1 VAEKNPALRTQHS
14 ALFRVLVLNSGSSSL
29 KFRLFDIPQSIPSRS
44 PNQKKLR
51 ASHSDL
57 SAQHSAFSTVFSGSI
72 AGIGRRASLHIAG
85 HATVKRDIH
94 GYDEA
99 TRWVFEQLDMVSI
112 QAVGHRIVHG
122 GERFSR
128 PVRVTDAVIADLE
141 QLNELAPLHNPP
153 GLAVIRAS
161 RALLTDQ
168 VPMVAVFDTAFHAVM
183 PATGSTYAI
192 PIELAARHHI
202 RRYGFHGIA
211 HAAMARSYAAATGQS
226 LEQVRLITLQLGNG
240 CSATAIRG
248 GRSVDTSMG
257 MTPLEGLVM
266 GSRSGD
272 IDPAVVA
279 YLSRREGVGA
289 ETVEQWLNERSGL
302 SGVSGLTNDIR
313 DLLKAEQEG
322 HYGAALALDLFC
334 YRVRKYIGAY
344 LAVLNGANA
353 IIFGGGIGEH
363 APVIRERICADMDWS
378 GLRIDPQR
386 NAAASDP
393 YTGQVLTISADS
405 SPLPIHVVG
414 VDEETV
420 IAQETVSYL
429 RALERPVQS

>member
-1 VAEKNPALRTQHS
+1 VAEKNSALRTQHS

-29 KFRLFDIPQSIPSRS
+29 KFRLFDIPQSRDRQI
-44 PNQKKLR
+44 NQ
-51 ASHSDL
+51 SSNL
-57 SAQHSAFSTVFSGSI
+57 SARHPALRTVLSGSI
-72 AGIGRRASLHIAG
+72 VGIGRRASLHLAG
-85 HATVKRDIH
+85 NAAVERDIRGH
-94 GYDEA
+94 DDA
-99 TRWVFEQLDMVSI
+99 ARWVFEQLDMASI

-122 GERFSR
+122 GERFSQ
-128 PVRVTDAVIADLE
+128 PVRMTDTVIAELE

-168 VPMVAVFDTAFHAVM
+168 VPMVAVFDTAFHAAM

-211 HAAMARSYAAATGQS
+211 HAAMAHSYAAATGQS

-240 CSATAIRG
+240 CSAAAIRG

-266 GSRSGD
+266 GTRSGD

-279 YLSRREGVGA
+279 YLSRREGISA

-302 SGVSGLTNDIR
+302 RGVSDLTNDVR

-322 HYGAALALDLFC
+322 HHGATLALDLFC
-334 YRVRKYIGAY
+334 YRARQYIGAY

-353 IIFGGGIGEH
+353 VVFGGGIGEH
-363 APVIRERICADMDWS
+363 APVIRERICAGMDWC

-393 YTGQVLTISADS
+393 STGHVLTISADS
-405 SPLPIHVVG
+405 SLLSIYVVG

-420 IAQETVSYL
+420 IAQETMSYL
-429 RALERPVQS
+429 RALEQPARS

>member
-1 VAEKNPALRTQHS
+1 VAEKNSALRTQHS

-29 KFRLFDIPQSIPSRS
+29 KFRLFDIPQSPDHQINQSSNPSTEH
-44 PNQKKLR
+44 PAL
-51 ASHSDL
+51 
-57 SAQHSAFSTVFSGSI
+57 STVLSGSI
-72 AGIGRRASLHIAG
+72 VGIGRRASLHIAG
-85 HATVKRDIH
+85 NATEERDIH
-94 GYDEA
+94 GHDDA
-99 TRWVFEQLDMVSI
+99 ARWVFEQLDMAST

-122 GERFSR
+122 GERFSQ
-128 PVRVTDAVIADLE
+128 PVRVTDAVIAELE

-161 RALLTDQ
+161 RVLLTDQ
-168 VPMVAVFDTAFHAVM
+168 VPMVAVFDTAFHAAM

-192 PIELAARHHI
+192 PIDLAARHHI

-211 HAAMARSYAAATGQS
+211 HAAMAMSYAADTGHS
-226 LEQVRLITLQLGNG
+226 LDKVKLITLQLGNG
-240 CSATAIRG
+240 CSAAAIRG

-266 GSRSGD
+266 GTRTGD

-279 YLSRREGVGA
+279 YLSRREGVSA

-302 SGVSGLTNDIR
+302 RGVSGLTNDVR

-322 HYGAALALDLFC
+322 HHGAALALDLFC
-334 YRVRKYIGAY
+334 YRARKYIGAY

-353 IIFGGGIGEH
+353 VVFGGGIGEH
-363 APVIRERICADMDWS
+363 APVIRERICAGMDWC
-378 GLRIDPQR
+378 GLGIDPQR
-386 NAAASDP
+386 NAAATDP
-393 YTGQVLTISADS
+393 HASQVLTISADS
-405 SPLPIHVVG
+405 SLLPIYVVG

-420 IAQETVSYL
+420 IAQETMSYWRTL
-429 RALERPVQS
+429 NQPAGS

>member
-1 VAEKNPALRTQHS
+1 VAEKNSALKTQHS

-29 KFRLFDIPQSIPSRS
+29 KFRLLDIS
-44 PNQKKLR
+44 
-51 ASHSDL
+51 SDHRIITSL
-57 SAQHSAFSTVFSGSI
+57 SANPSTQHPALSTVVSGSI
-72 AGIGRRASLHIAG
+72 VGIGHRASLHIAG
-85 HATVKRDIH
+85 KATVERDIQGH
-94 GYDEA
+94 DDA
-99 TRWVFEQLDMVSI
+99 ARWVFEQLDMAST

-122 GERFSR
+122 GERFSQ
-128 PVRVTDAVIADLE
+128 PVRVTDAVIAELE

-161 RALLTDQ
+161 RVLLTDQ
-168 VPMVAVFDTAFHAVM
+168 VPMVAVFDTAFHAAM

-192 PIELAARHHI
+192 PIDLAARHHI

-211 HAAMARSYAAATGQS
+211 HAAMASSYAAATGQS
-226 LEQVRLITLQLGNG
+226 VEQVRLITLQLGNG
-240 CSATAIRG
+240 CSAAAIHG

-266 GSRSGD
+266 GTRTGD

-279 YLSRREGVGA
+279 YLSRREGVSA

-302 SGVSGLTNDIR
+302 RGVSGLTNDVR

-322 HYGAALALDLFC
+322 HHGAALALDLFC
-334 YRVRKYIGAY
+334 YRARKYIGAY

-353 IIFGGGIGEH
+353 VVFGGGIGEH
-363 APVIRERICADMDWS
+363 APVIRERICAGMDWC

-386 NAAASDP
+386 NAAATDP
-393 YTGQVLTISADS
+393 HPGQVFTISADS
-405 SPLPIHVVG
+405 ALLPVYVVG
-414 VDEETV
+414 VDEETI
-420 IAQETVSYL
+420 IAQETMSYL
-429 RALERPVQS
+429 RTLNQPAGS

>member
-1 VAEKNPALRTQHS
+1 M
-14 ALFRVLVLNSGSSSL
+14 RVLVLNSGSSSL
-29 KFRLFDIPQSIPSRS
+29 KFRLFDIPQSPDHQI
-44 PNQKKLR
+44 NQ
-51 ASHSDL
+51 SSNL
-57 SAQHSAFSTVFSGSI
+57 STQHSALSTVLSGSI
-72 AGIGRRASLHIAG
+72 AGIGHRASLHIAG
-85 HATVKRDIH
+85 NATVERDID

-112 QAVGHRIVHG
+112 QAVAHRIVHG

-128 PVRVTDAVIADLE
+128 PVRVTDAVIAELE

-168 VPMVAVFDTAFHAVM
+168 VPMVAVFDTAFHAAM

-192 PIELAARHHI
+192 PIDLAARHHI

-211 HAAMARSYAAATGQS
+211 HAAMASSYAAATGQS
-226 LEQVRLITLQLGNG
+226 LEQIRLITLQLGNG
-240 CSATAIRG
+240 CSAAAIRG

-279 YLSRREGVGA
+279 YLSRREGVSA

-302 SGVSGLTNDIR
+302 RGVSGLTNDVR
-313 DLLKAEQEG
+313 DLLQAEHEG
-322 HYGAALALDLFC
+322 HQGAALALNLFC
-334 YRVRKYIGAY
+334 YRARKYIGAY

-353 IIFGGGIGEH
+353 VVFGGGIGEH
-363 APVIRERICADMDWS
+363 ASVIRERICADMDWY

-393 YTGQVLTISADS
+393 STGQALIISADS
-405 SPLPIHVVG
+405 SLLPIYVVG

-420 IAQETVSYL
+420 IAQETMSYL
-429 RALERPVQS
+429 RALERSARS

>member
-1 VAEKNPALRTQHS
+1 M
-14 ALFRVLVLNSGSSSL
+14 RVLVLNSGSSSL
-29 KFRLFDIPQSIPSRS
+29 KFRLFDIPQSPDHQI
-44 PNQKKLR
+44 NQ
-51 ASHSDL
+51 SSNL
-57 SAQHSAFSTVFSGSI
+57 STQHSALSTVLSGSI
-72 AGIGRRASLHIAG
+72 AGIGHRASLHIAG
-85 HATVKRDIH
+85 NATVERDID

-112 QAVGHRIVHG
+112 QAVAHRIVHG

-128 PVRVTDAVIADLE
+128 PVRVTDAVIAELE

-168 VPMVAVFDTAFHAVM
+168 VPMVAVFDTAFHAAM

-192 PIELAARHHI
+192 PIDLAARHHI

-211 HAAMARSYAAATGQS
+211 HAAMASSYAAATGQS
-226 LEQVRLITLQLGNG
+226 LEQIRLITLQLGNG
-240 CSATAIRG
+240 CSAAAIRG

-279 YLSRREGVGA
+279 YLSRREGVSA

-302 SGVSGLTNDIR
+302 RGVSGLTNDVR
-313 DLLKAEQEG
+313 DLLQAEQEG
-322 HYGAALALDLFC
+322 HQGAALALNLFC
-334 YRVRKYIGAY
+334 YRARKYIGAY

-353 IIFGGGIGEH
+353 VVFGGGIGEH
-363 APVIRERICADMDWS
+363 ASVIRERICADMDWY

-393 YTGQVLTISADS
+393 STGQALIISADS
-405 SPLPIHVVG
+405 SLLPIYVVG

-420 IAQETVSYL
+420 IAQETMSYL
-429 RALERPVQS
+429 RALERSARS